1 MSEIMIKLARACA
14 IESVIKDKN

>member
-1 MSEIMIKLARACA
+1 MSEIMIKLARTCA

>member
-1 MSEIMIKLARACA
+1 MNEIMIKLARACA